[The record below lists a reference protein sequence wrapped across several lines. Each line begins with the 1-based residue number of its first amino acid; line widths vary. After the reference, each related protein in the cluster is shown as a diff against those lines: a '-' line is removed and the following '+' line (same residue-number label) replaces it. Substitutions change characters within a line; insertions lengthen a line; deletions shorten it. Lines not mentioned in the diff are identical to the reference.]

1 MRRHNYEKS
10 NHSVFLTAENKNYS
24 INFND
29 NFIGY
34 NNKGIILTNKEIEIL
49 KRNDIEYQ
57 KYSSVT
63 ELLYEIDDVILDSD
77 DEELELIANNIAER
91 NYYLNTK
98 K

>member
-1 MRRHNYEKS
+1 MKEYNIEKLVS
-10 NHSVFLTAENKNYS
+10 E

-34 NNKGIILTNKEIEIL
+34 NNKGIVLTNREIEVL
-49 KRNDIEYQ
+49 KRNNIEYQ
-57 KYSSVT
+57 KYSSVS
-63 ELLYEIDDVILDSD
+63 ELLYEIDEILNETDD
-77 DEELELIANNIAER
+77 DELEITANNISER

>member
-1 MRRHNYEKS
+1 MKEYNIEKLVS
-10 NHSVFLTAENKNYS
+10 E

-34 NNKGIILTNKEIEIL
+34 NNKGIILTNREIEVL
-49 KRNDIEYQ
+49 KRNNIEYQ
-57 KYSSVT
+57 KYSSIS
-63 ELLYEIDDVILDSD
+63 ELLYEIDDVISERD
-77 DEELELIANNIAER
+77 DEELELVATNISER

>member
-1 MRRHNYEKS
+1 MNTEYDIEKLV
-10 NHSVFLTAENKNYS
+10 NE

-34 NNKGIILTNKEIEIL
+34 NKKGLILTNREIEIL
-49 KRNDIEYQ
+49 NRNSIDFK

-63 ELLYEIDDVILDSD
+63 ELLYEIDDVLGEID
-77 DEELELIANNIAER
+77 DEELEIIATNISER

>member
-1 MRRHNYEKS
+1 MKEYNIEKLVS
-10 NHSVFLTAENKNYS
+10 E

-34 NNKGIILTNKEIEIL
+34 NNKGIILTNREIEVL
-49 KRNDIEYQ
+49 KRNNIEYQ
-57 KYSSVT
+57 KYSSVS
-63 ELLYEIDDVILDSD
+63 ELLYEIDEILNETDD
-77 DEELELIANNIAER
+77 DELEITANNISER

>member
-1 MRRHNYEKS
+1 MKEYNIEKLVS
-10 NHSVFLTAENKNYS
+10 E

-34 NNKGIILTNKEIEIL
+34 NNKGIILTNREIEVL
-49 KRNDIEYQ
+49 KRNNIEYQ
-57 KYSSVT
+57 KYSSIS
-63 ELLYEIDDVILDSD
+63 ELLYEIDDVISEID
-77 DEELELIANNIAER
+77 DEELELVATNISER

>member
-1 MRRHNYEKS
+1 MKEYDIEKLVS
-10 NHSVFLTAENKNYS
+10 E